1 MRVDVNTVGQLSL
14 DDIVNSVLAI
24 YDEKDKLRSV
34 WDIWLH
40 ATHHASAIG
49 EEVRKYRPGKKLLIE
64 IADFSMWLFTFSGKI
79 KGTFQDSEIKNRRI
93 SESTIKTEKI
103 FSEIV
108 WAKYPRVCPVC
119 FWRRMKNNVELLGP
133 CDCLIHNVE
142 DRDVTET
149 EEARKRKKKE
159 KKERVKALR
168 EYSKKQ
174 VIYNNKPA
182 TIDEWQSMFGELY
195 KANLQHLSLVD
206 IAFHLLEEVGE
217 VSDAMVR
224 MYSYIGHFD
233 NDPRMNQIG
242 LEEEIADVYSWLNTL
257 VNGLRIMPDI
267 AKEWMTYL
275 GIPPNVNFGDSQI
288 LLSKIIW
295 YRYGNDDKRAF
306 RCWSC
311 KELKCKCDLLLVGEN
326 VPFKQFL
333 RYTNRDPL
341 VYASPTKK
349 R

>member
-1 MRVDVNTVGQLSL
+1 LKITSNTVGQLSL
-14 DDIVNSVLAI
+14 DDIVNSVPAI
-24 YDEKDKLRSV
+24 YEEKDKLRSV

-93 SESTIKTEKI
+93 SELTIKTDKI

-119 FWRRMKNNVELLGP
+119 FWRRMQIGVEILGR
-133 CDCLIHNVE
+133 CDCLIHNIE
-142 DRDVTET
+142 DRDVSET
-149 EEARKRKKKE
+149 DEEKEKKKKE
-159 KKERVKALR
+159 KRERVKALR

-174 VIYNNKPA
+174 LARKNKPA
-182 TIDEWQSMFGELY
+182 TIDEWQNMFGELY

-224 MYSYIGHFD
+224 MYSYVGDFD
-233 NDPRMNQIG
+233 SDPRMNQIW

-257 VNGLRIMPDI
+257 VNGLKIMPDI
-267 AKEWMTYL
+267 SKEWMTYL
-275 GIPPNVNFGDSQI
+275 GFPPKFLGDDQI

-295 YRYGNDDKRAF
+295 YRYGNDDKKAF
-306 RCWSC
+306 RCPSC

-326 VPFKQFL
+326 VPFKEFL
-333 RYTNRDPL
+333 HYTDKDPL
-341 VYASPTKK
+341 VCSSSRKK
-349 R
+349 K